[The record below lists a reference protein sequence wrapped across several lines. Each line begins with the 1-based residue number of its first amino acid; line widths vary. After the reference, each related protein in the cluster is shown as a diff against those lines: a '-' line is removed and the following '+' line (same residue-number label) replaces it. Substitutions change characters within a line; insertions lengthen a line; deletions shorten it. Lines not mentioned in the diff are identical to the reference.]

1 MGSRGN
7 KKKSRIETNKEQV
20 NNTLAVFSTTEIID
34 TMNYMINELGSRG
47 VQVKDFD
54 NKHKSV
60 KLIKIIGGKPYF
72 LTE

>member
-1 MGSRGN
+1 MSSRGSR
-7 KKKSRIETNKEQV
+7 KKSRVKTNKEQV

-54 NKHKSV
+54 NKHKTV
-60 KLIKIIGGKPYF
+60 KMIKIIGGKPYF

>member
-1 MGSRGN
+1 MSSRGSR
-7 KKKSRIETNKEQV
+7 KKSRVETNKEQV

-54 NKHKSV
+54 NKHKTV

>member
-34 TMNYMINELGSRG
+34 TMNCMINELGSRG

-54 NKHKSV
+54 NKHKTV

-72 LTE
+72 LSE

>member
-1 MGSRGN
+1 MGSRGS
-7 KKKSRIETNKEQV
+7 KKKSRIEINNEEV

-47 VQVKDFD
+47 IQVRDFD

-60 KLIKIIGGKPYF
+60 KMIKIIGGKPYF
-72 LTE
+72 LSE

>member
-34 TMNYMINELGSRG
+34 TMNYMISELGSRG
-47 VQVKDFD
+47 IQVRDFD

-60 KLIKIIGGKPYF
+60 KMIKIIGGKPYF
-72 LTE
+72 LSE